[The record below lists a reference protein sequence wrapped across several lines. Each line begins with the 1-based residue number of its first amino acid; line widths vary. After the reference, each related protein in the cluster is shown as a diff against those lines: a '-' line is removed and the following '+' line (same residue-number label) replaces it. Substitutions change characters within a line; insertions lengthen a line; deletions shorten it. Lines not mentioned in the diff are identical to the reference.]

1 MAESVTGENSFGNLH
16 MQTVSRGRSK
26 CPWRGLEVEHLSEI
40 FRFFRRDRFEGQ
52 ECDLECN
59 PCRDGEPVQSSQNR
73 GDVIASPCP
82 RNHPCE
88 CVEDPLQLP
97 EVLGGCSME
106 NGVTVVET
114 GSDHRTCHHTSRLL
128 VDTSTYMT
136 QGSDVEMS
144 SLTYI
149 VHVSVEGE
157 IVVESDAKAL
167 HCFGNR
173 DLSVTKSRH
182 SNFTL
187 SSIPGAR
194 ADNDHFGFVRVECK
208 AVLREPSVDRPEA
221 AAQSEQR
228 VVVTKLDVKLRI
240 IGILGMMDAKRRDD
254 TSDRC
259 DVGGE

>member
-26 CPWRGLEVEHLSEI
+26 CPWRGLEVEHLCEI

-52 ECDLECN
+52 ECDLDCN
-59 PCRDGEPVQSSQNR
+59 PCRDGEPVQSSQNW

-88 CVEDPLQLP
+88 RVEDPLQLR

-157 IVVESDAKAL
+157 LVVESDAKAL

-187 SSIPGAR
+187 SSIQTHSF
-194 ADNDHFGFVRVECK
+194 N
-208 AVLREPSVDRPEA
+208 
-221 AAQSEQR
+221 
-228 VVVTKLDVKLRI
+228 
-240 IGILGMMDAKRRDD
+240 
-254 TSDRC
+254 
-259 DVGGE
+259 VGLMV

>member
-1 MAESVTGENSFGNLH
+1 MTESVTGENSSDNLH

-26 CPWRGLEVEHLSEI
+26 CPWRGLEVEHLGEI
-40 FRFFRRDRFEGQ
+40 FRFFRRDRLEGQ

-73 GDVIASPCP
+73 GDVIAPPCP
-82 RNHPCE
+82 RNHPCKR
-88 CVEDPLQLP
+88 VEDPLQLP

-149 VHVSVEGE
+149 VHVGVEG
-157 IVVESDAKAL
+157 
-167 HCFGNR
+167 
-173 DLSVTKSRH
+173 
-182 SNFTL
+182 
-187 SSIPGAR
+187 
-194 ADNDHFGFVRVECK
+194 
-208 AVLREPSVDRPEA
+208 
-221 AAQSEQR
+221 
-228 VVVTKLDVKLRI
+228 
-240 IGILGMMDAKRRDD
+240 
-254 TSDRC
+254 
-259 DVGGE
+259 